1 MKRLTFLFSA
11 WIFIFALA
19 VLLFAFVP
27 ATIAQEN
34 DDDDKDLEEMLENL
48 SRDAGS
54 MYIAPIVSALGSDLN
69 GGWFHKASCQKLF
82 SLDLEFGLVAMG
94 TFYQDTDKNFS
105 TVGQFRFNRDQARG
119 IIGDVSLEPG
129 YEMYRDLIED
139 ALIEEIIA
147 MDIVVGISGATIIG
161 SSENNIKIEFR
172 GQDITISNPLYGLPG
187 KEETITL
194 SLDPKEIILP
204 VAGFGDFL
212 EEISFLPFAAPQISV
227 GTVLGTRA
235 VFRYIPAT
243 AIPGTDSNE
252 DIGEFSWFGY
262 GLQHNPAAWL
272 PVSLPIDISAG
283 FFKQTIKLGDLF
295 QVKTTAF
302 GFHASKRLGA
312 RFFNITP
319 YAGYMIES
327 SSMEFKYDFS
337 VDVPGQIEPQ
347 EQRIELEFEGENRN
361 RITLGL
367 SLRLLLFNINADY
380 NIGKYNS
387 ITVGLMLA
395 I

>member
-1 MKRLTFLFSA
+1 MKRLTFLFPA
-11 WIFIFALA
+11 WIVIFTLA
-19 VLLFAFVP
+19 VFLFGFVP

-34 DDDDKDLEEMLENL
+34 DGDDKDLEEMLENL

-54 MYIAPIVSALGSDLN
+54 MYIAPIVSAFGSDLN
-69 GGWFHKASCQKLF
+69 GGWFHKASSQKLF

-94 TFYQDTDKNFS
+94 TFYQDTDKSFS
-105 TVGQFRFNRDQARG
+105 AVGQFRFNRDQARE

-147 MDIVVGISGATIIG
+147 MDLAVGISGATIIG
-161 SSENNIKIEFR
+161 SSEDNIKIEFR
-172 GQDITISNPLYGLPG
+172 GQDIAISNPLYGLPG
-187 KEETITL
+187 EEETITL
-194 SLDPKEIILP
+194 SLDPEEIILP

-212 EEISFLPFAAPQISV
+212 EEISFLPFAAPQIGV

-235 VFRYIPAT
+235 VFRYIPAI
-243 AIPGTDSNE
+243 AIPGTGSNE

-262 GLQHNPAAWL
+262 GLQHNPAVWL
-272 PVSLPIDISAG
+272 PASLPIDISAG

-302 GFHASKRLGA
+302 GFHASKRLGT

-327 SSMEFKYDFS
+327 SLMEFKYDFS
-337 VDVPGQIEPQ
+337 VDVPGQTEPQ

>member
-1 MKRLTFLFSA
+1 MKRLSFLFPA
-11 WIFIFALA
+11 WIVIFTLA
-19 VLLFAFVP
+19 VFLFAVVP
-27 ATIAQEN
+27 ATFAQE
-34 DDDDKDLEEMLENL
+34 DEEDDKDLEGMLENL

-54 MYIAPIVSALGSDLN
+54 MYIAPIVSAFGSDLN
-69 GGWFHKASCQKLF
+69 GGWFHRASSRKIF

-105 TVGQFRFNRDQARG
+105 AVGEFRFNRDQARE

-139 ALIEEIIA
+139 ALIEEIIG
-147 MDIVVGISGATIIG
+147 MDIAVGISGATIIG
-161 SSENNIKIEFR
+161 SSEDNIEIEFK
-172 GQDITISNPLYGLPG
+172 GKDITISNPLYGLPG
-187 KEETITL
+187 EEETITL
-194 SLDPKEIILP
+194 SVEPEVITLP

-235 VFRYIPAT
+235 VFRYIPKIT
-243 AIPGTDSNE
+243 MPGTDYNE
-252 DIGEFSWFGY
+252 DMGEFNWFGY
-262 GLQHNPAAWL
+262 GLQHNPASWL
-272 PVSLPIDISAG
+272 PAPLPIDISAG
-283 FFKQTIKLGDLF
+283 FFKQTIKLGTLF

-302 GFHASKRLGA
+302 GFHASKRLGT
-312 RFFNITP
+312 RFFNVTP
-319 YAGYMIES
+319 YAGFMLES
-327 SSMEFKYDFS
+327 SSLEFKYDFQ
-337 VDVPGQIEPQ
+337 VDVPGQTEPQ

-361 RITLGL
+361 RIILGL
-367 SLRLLLFNINADY
+367 SLRLLVFNINADY

-387 ITVGLMLA
+387 VTVGFMLA

>member
-1 MKRLTFLFSA
+1 MKRLSFLFPA
-11 WIFIFALA
+11 WIVIFTLA
-19 VLLFAFVP
+19 VFLFAVVP
-27 ATIAQEN
+27 ATFAQE
-34 DDDDKDLEEMLENL
+34 DEEDDKDLEGMLENL

-54 MYIAPIVSALGSDLN
+54 MYIAPIVSAFGSDLN
-69 GGWFHKASCQKLF
+69 GGWFHRASSRKIF

-105 TVGQFRFNRDQARG
+105 AVGEFRFNRDQARE

-139 ALIEEIIA
+139 ALIEEIIG
-147 MDIVVGISGATIIG
+147 MDIAVGISGATIIG
-161 SSENNIKIEFR
+161 SSEDNIEIEFK
-172 GQDITISNPLYGLPG
+172 GKDITISNPLYGLPG
-187 KEETITL
+187 EEETITL
-194 SLDPKEIILP
+194 SVEPEVITLP

-235 VFRYIPAT
+235 VFRYIPKIT
-243 AIPGTDSNE
+243 MPGTDYNE
-252 DIGEFSWFGY
+252 DMGEFNWFGY
-262 GLQHNPAAWL
+262 GLQHNPASWL
-272 PVSLPIDISAG
+272 PAPLPIDISAG
-283 FFKQTIKLGDLF
+283 FFKQTIKLGTLF

-302 GFHASKRLGA
+302 GFHASKRLGT
-312 RFFNITP
+312 RFFNVTP
-319 YAGYMIES
+319 YAGFMLES
-327 SSMEFKYDFS
+327 SSMEFKYDFQ
-337 VDVPGQIEPQ
+337 VDVPGQTEPQ

-361 RITLGL
+361 RIILGL
-367 SLRLLLFNINADY
+367 SLRLLVFNINADY

-387 ITVGLMLA
+387 VTVGFMLA